1 MRIVQ
6 ITPSA
11 GDSFYCENC
20 LRDAALAKAM
30 LKLGHDGL
38 MIPLYLPL
46 SVEQTGSAG
55 VAPIFFGGLNV
66 YLQQKLAFF
75 RKTPRWLDRMF
86 DSPRLLRW
94 IGRKAGM
101 TSARDLGET
110 TISMLRGEQGRQIK
124 ELDRLV
130 EWLDSQENRPD
141 IICLSNIL
149 LAGLARAIKQKLG
162 VPVVCLLQDEDG
174 FLDGLAAPYSQQAW
188 QVITERAVDIDAFIA
203 VSKYYADAMRQRL
216 QLGPDRV
223 HVVYTGI
230 SLDEYCPD
238 SARHEETP
246 HPERSRRATIGYLS
260 RMCTDKGL
268 DTLVDAF
275 LELKKNEKL
284 RDAKLRIAGGKRSD
298 DEAFLKKIQQKL
310 RSHGVI
316 DDVEFLPDFDR
327 EARIAFLRSLS
338 VLSVPEKQPVAYGLY
353 VLEALAAGVPVVEP
367 ASGVFPELIEITGG
381 GVLCEP
387 NDVEALAGAIGSL
400 LLDPDK
406 TKRLSEQGRAAVSE
420 KFNIEQTAEQ
430 MVRIYG
436 QIAQMYKD
444 HDA

>member
-1 MRIVQ
+1 MRIIQ

-20 LRDAALAKAM
+20 LRDAALAKAII
-30 LKLGHDGL
+30 KLGHESL
-38 MIPLYLPL
+38 TVPLYIPLP
-46 SVEQTGSAG
+46 SEQNDSAG
-55 VAPIFFGGLNV
+55 ISPIFYGGLNV
-66 YLQQKLAFF
+66 YLQQKSAFF
-75 RKTPRWLDRMF
+75 RGTPRWLDRLF
-86 DSPRLLRW
+86 DSPRLLKW
-94 IGRKAGM
+94 IGRMAGM

-110 TISMLRGEQGRQIK
+110 TISMLRGEKGRQIK

-130 EWLDSQENRPD
+130 EWLDTQENRPD

-149 LAGLARAIKQKLG
+149 LAGLARSIKQRLG

-174 FLDGLAAPYSQQAW
+174 FLDGLVSPYSQQAW
-188 QVITERAVDIDAFIA
+188 QIISERAGDIDAFIG
-203 VSKYYADAMRQRL
+203 VSKYYTEAMQQRL
-216 QLGPDRV
+216 RLGPDRT

-230 SLDEYCPD
+230 SLDGYE
-238 SARHEETP
+238 SHGAR
-246 HPERSRRATIGYLS
+246 PEVPTIGYLS
-260 RMCTDKGL
+260 RMCPDKGL

-275 LELKKNEKL
+275 LKLKKNEKL
-284 RDAKLRIAGGKRSD
+284 REAKLRIAGGKGSD
-298 DEAFLKKIQQKL
+298 DEAFLKKIRQKL

-367 ASGVFPELIEITGG
+367 ASGVFPELLVITRGG
-381 GVLCEP
+381 RLCEP
-387 NDVEALAGAIGSL
+387 NNVEALADALGSL
-400 LLDPDK
+400 LLDPAK
-406 TKRLSEQGRAAVSE
+406 AQRLGEQGRAAVSE
-420 KFNIEQTAEQ
+420 KFNIEQTAGQ

-436 QIAQMYKD
+436 QIAQKYKD
-444 HDA
+444 HNA